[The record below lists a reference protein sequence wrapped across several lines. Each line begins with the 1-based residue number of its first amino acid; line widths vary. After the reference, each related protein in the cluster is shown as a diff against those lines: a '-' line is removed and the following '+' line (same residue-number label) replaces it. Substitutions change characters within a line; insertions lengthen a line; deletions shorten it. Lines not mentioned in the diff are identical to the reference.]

1 MDNPKGQK
9 HSVSSNSRISRSD
22 DNSSAED
29 SSNDSQIKAYV
40 SEFKKEVERK
50 FTASKTNIYYRFP
63 RKTIQNDKSK
73 HSKEDSLESLKD
85 VTFYDLESQNVKKA
99 LLNPLNAN
107 RASETEFLVDVIK
120 KMGKLDH
127 RYLASQMRNSRSPFF
142 KILYTSI
149 QRKVSKDR
157 KSVESLKSASIK
169 TKSIVL
175 AKKNSQFKTCTK
187 NPDSTTFQ
195 KNFLASG
202 YHHLHNPSNTTSNVQ
217 MFANMNSNLKLNQDC
232 HIMNH
237 VPSRTNHSSV
247 SPSNQS
253 HASFRSKTNQ
263 KTESLKIQGKLRK
276 NFSGNTCIKSTINK
290 SASNVNRLL
299 KNASS
304 QNSTSVFNLVKKNVL
319 NTNANSSQIHSQSKS
334 RSRDPPSKVTTLVL
348 PMANTSKNQ
357 ISLTKDQLRSLIQ
370 KNIYKKT
377 PHDPEIPKLK
387 ITEKSL
393 SRSSKKQSDKL
404 MVNLYNNPGST
415 SQNKPT
421 KRKETFK
428 RIY

>member
-1 MDNPKGQK
+1 MDNPKGRK
-9 HSVSSNSRISRSD
+9 HSLSSNSRVSHTD
-22 DNSSAED
+22 DQSSAED
-29 SSNDSQIKAYV
+29 SGDDSQIKAYV
-40 SEFKKEVERK
+40 AEFKKEVERK
-50 FTASKTNIYYRFP
+50 FVSSKANSCYRFP
-63 RKTIQNDKSK
+63 RKTIQNDQSK
-73 HSKEDSLESLKD
+73 HSKDDSLESLKD
-85 VTFYDLESQNVKKA
+85 VTFYDLESQNVKKT
-99 LLNPLNAN
+99 LLNPLNSN
-107 RASETEFLVDVIK
+107 RPSETDFLVEVIK
-120 KMGKLDH
+120 KMGKLDS

-157 KSVESLKSASIK
+157 KSVDSLKSASIK

-175 AKKNSQFKTCTK
+175 AKKNSQFKTSLK
-187 NPDSTTFQ
+187 NPDSTSLQ
-195 KNFLASG
+195 KNFLTSG
-202 YHHLHNPSNTTSNVQ
+202 YHHLHNPCNTNSNTHL
-217 MFANMNSNLKLNQDC
+217 FANMNSNLRLNQDC
-232 HIMNH
+232 HVITH

-247 SPSNQS
+247 SPSNKS
-253 HASFRSKTNQ
+253 HASFRSKANQ
-263 KTESLKIQGKLRK
+263 KSESLKIQGKLRK

-290 SASNVNRLL
+290 SASNVNKLF

-319 NTNANSSQIHSQSKS
+319 NTNTNSSQIHSQSKS

-377 PHDPEIPKLK
+377 PHEPEIPKLK
-387 ITEKSL
+387 ISEKSL
-393 SRSSKKQSDKL
+393 SRSSKQQPEK
-404 MVNLYNNPGST
+404 MTVNLYSNPGS
-415 SQNKPT
+415 SSHNKPT